1 MTDLRIIKGQEMKKS
16 IILSTI
22 KLIAEEGIEGIST
35 QKIADHL
42 NTSKSNIFH
51 HFKSVDI
58 ILDEVFAA
66 ILQSMLEPIS
76 SHNFKNVKEFLMFI
90 GKGVY
95 QLSDEERTIYIVM
108 FQLYTMSLHNRKY
121 QDLILSQKEK
131 IIQVISSE
139 LLKLTAADKDTCETV
154 SEMLLMSLDGYG
166 LSALLDE
173 RSPHYER
180 LWELNVNYLC
190 ELLSERKGGS
200 HDQNS

>member
-1 MTDLRIIKGQEMKKS
+1 MTDLRIIKGKEMKKN
-16 IILSTI
+16 IIFSTL

-42 NTSKSNIFH
+42 NISKSNIFH

-58 ILDEVFAA
+58 ILDEVFAT

-76 SHNFKNVKEFLMFI
+76 SHNYKNVKEFLMFI

-95 QLSDEERTIYIVM
+95 QLIYEERTIYIVM
-108 FQLYTMSLHNRKY
+108 FQLYTMSLHNEKY
-121 QDLILSQKEK
+121 QNLILRQKEK

-139 LLKLTAADKDTCETV
+139 LSKLTDSDKDTCETV
-154 SEMLLMSLDGYG
+154 SEILLMSLDGYG

-173 RSPHYER
+173 RPPHYER
-180 LWELNVNYLC
+180 LWELNVDYLC
-190 ELLSERKGGS
+190 NLLSESKGGS
-200 HDQNS
+200 YD